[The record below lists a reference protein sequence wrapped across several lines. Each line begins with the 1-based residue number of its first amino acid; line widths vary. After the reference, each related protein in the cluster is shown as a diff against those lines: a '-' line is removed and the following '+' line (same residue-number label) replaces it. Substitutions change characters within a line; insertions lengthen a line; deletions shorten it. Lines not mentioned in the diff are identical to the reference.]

1 MNFYVSKWYVDVDG
15 NQITSAEQQIKLESK
30 VMALLVFLASHQG
43 DVISREQLETAV
55 WADQVTGY
63 DALTT
68 CLTRLRKALGDNSR
82 QPQYIETVTKKGY
95 RLIAPVNWDK
105 TSKTHPAE
113 NKGRANWF
121 NKKISI
127 LLAFVLLFASI
138 MLYSFNK
145 KASDPPIPLGKS
157 PSIAVFQFENLSH
170 VANQA
175 YFSNGITADIR
186 TALSK
191 VSGLQVIATP
201 SEQPKN
207 NNTKTLQNIR
217 YSLLG
222 SVQRAE
228 NTLRVNVRLIDN
240 TTHHQLWAESY
251 DREITE
257 IFRVQD
263 AITSQIVSTL
273 SIKLTEEEK
282 RRVSQ
287 KFTRSI
293 EAYDFFLKGQSLYV
307 QHTKTANLMARQ
319 YFQKAIDTDPA
330 FARAYGAQSLTY
342 ADAHRYH
349 WDPENENSL
358 AIAIEKAEKAIS
370 INKELPQSHW
380 ALAYARVNQQQYN
393 LAIESANQSLALNPN
408 YTDGRAT
415 LAESYIYSDKESKG
429 VEILRNMMHL
439 NPYYPAPY
447 ASVLGQAYYFLGE
460 NEKALSS
467 LQDAMEKNY
476 NLLTSHVMLIAT
488 LSRLNMKDEAEWA
501 AEQLDIIAP
510 EFTLNDIARIFPI
523 KDKNKLQNIIDN
535 LRLAG
540 IK

>member
-1 MNFYVSKWYVDVDG
+1 MNFYVLNWYVDIDG
-15 NQITSAEQQIKLESK
+15 NQITSDEKQIKLESK

-43 DVISREQLETAV
+43 DVVSREQLEAAV

-95 RLIAPVNWDK
+95 RLIAPVHWDK
-105 TSKTHPAE
+105 VGKTHPVK
-113 NKGRANWF
+113 NKGRVNWF
-121 NKKISI
+121 IKKISI
-127 LLAFVLLFASI
+127 LSVFVLLSVSI
-138 MLYSFNK
+138 LLYSLNK
-145 KASDPPIPLGKS
+145 KTNNDQIALDKL

-201 SEQPKN
+201 SDQLQN
-207 NNTKTLQNIR
+207 NNPESLQDIH
-217 YSLLG
+217 YSLSG

-240 TTHHQLWAESY
+240 VTHHQLWAESY

-257 IFRVQD
+257 IFKVQD

-273 SIKLTEEEK
+273 SIKLTAEEK

-307 QHTKTANLMARQ
+307 QHTKMANLMARQ
-319 YFQKAIDTDPA
+319 YFQKAIETDPA
-330 FARAYGAQSLTY
+330 FARAYGAQALTY
-342 ADAHRYH
+342 VDAYRYH
-349 WDPENENSL
+349 WDSDNENSL
-358 AIAIEKAEKAIS
+358 SIAITQAEKAVS
-370 INKELPQSHW
+370 IDKELPQSHW
-380 ALAYARVNQQQYN
+380 ALAYARVNQHQYH
-393 LAIESANQSLALNPN
+393 LAIESANQSLTLNPN
-408 YTDGRAT
+408 YTDALAT
-415 LAESYIYSDKESKG
+415 LAESYIYSDNENKG
-429 VEILRNMMHL
+429 VEILRKVMHL

-447 ASVLGQAYYFLGE
+447 ASILGQAYYFLGE

-476 NLLTSHVMLIAT
+476 SLLASHVMLIAT
-488 LSRLNMKDEAEWA
+488 LSRLGMKDEAEWA
-501 AEQLDIIAP
+501 SEQLEIIAP
-510 EFTLNDIARIFPI
+510 DFTLDDTARMFPL
-523 KDKNKLQNIIDN
+523 KDKNKQQNIIDN

>member
-1 MNFYVSKWYVDVDG
+1 MNFYVSNWYVDVDG
-15 NQITSAEQQIKLESK
+15 NQITSKEQQTKLESK
-30 VMALLVFLASHQG
+30 VMALLVFLARHQG
-43 DVISREQLETAV
+43 DVMSREQLETAV
-55 WADQVTGY
+55 WADQVTVY

-95 RLIAPVNWDK
+95 RLIAPVHWDK
-105 TSKTHPAE
+105 ASKTHPE
-113 NKGRANWF
+113 KNKDHADWF
-121 NKKISI
+121 IKKKSI
-127 LLAFVLLFASI
+127 LFAFVLLIFSVV
-138 MLYSFNK
+138 LYSLNK
-145 KASDPPIPLGKS
+145 KTNDSPVPLGKS

-170 VANQA
+170 IANQA

-191 VSGLQVIATP
+191 VSGLQVIATARD
-201 SEQPKN
+201 QPQ
-207 NNTKTLQNIR
+207 NNTTRNIQDTR

-222 SVQRAE
+222 SVQRAK

-257 IFRVQD
+257 IFKVQD
-263 AITSQIVSTL
+263 AITAQIVSTL
-273 SIKLTEEEK
+273 SIRLTEEEK

-319 YFQKAIDTDPA
+319 YFQKAIETDPA

-342 ADAHRYH
+342 ADAYRYH
-349 WDPENENSL
+349 WDSDNENSL
-358 AIAIEKAEKAIS
+358 AIAVVKAEKAIS
-370 INKELPQSHW
+370 IDKELPQSHW
-380 ALAYARVNQQQYN
+380 ALAYARVNQHQYI
-393 LAIESANQSLALNPN
+393 LAIESANQSLVLNPN
-408 YTDGRAT
+408 YTDGHAT
-415 LAESYIYSDKESKG
+415 LAESYIYSDNETKG
-429 VEILRNMMHL
+429 VEILRNVMHL

-447 ASVLGQAYYFLGE
+447 ASALGQAYYFLGE

-476 NLLTSHVMLIAT
+476 SLLTSHVMLIAT
-488 LSRLNMKDEAEWA
+488 LSRLGMNEEAEWA
-501 AEQLDIIAP
+501 SEQLDIIAP
-510 EFTLNDIARIFPI
+510 DFTLDDIARMFPI
-523 KDKNKLQNIIDN
+523 KDKKKQQNIIDN

>member
-1 MNFYVSKWYVDVDG
+1 MNFYVSNWYVDVDG
-15 NQITSAEQQIKLESK
+15 NQIVSDGQQIKLESK

-43 DVISREQLETAV
+43 DVMSREQLETAV
-55 WADQVTGY
+55 WTDQVTGY

-95 RLIAPVNWDK
+95 RLIAAVRWDK
-105 TSKTHPAE
+105 TSKTPSA
-113 NKGRANWF
+113 R
-121 NKKISI
+121 KKNLFDWSIKKNSI
-127 LLAFVLLFASI
+127 LLVSVFLAASLVLYFFNNKTNHAPFSLSQPSSI
-138 MLYSFNK
+138 T
-145 KASDPPIPLGKS
+145 
-157 PSIAVFQFENLSH
+157 VFQFENLSY
-170 VANQA
+170 VANQS

-191 VSGLQVIATP
+191 MSGLQVIST
-201 SEQPKN
+201 SGEQTQ
-207 NNTKTLQNIR
+207 NTDIASLQGIG

-240 TTHHQLWAESY
+240 TTRHQLWAESY

-257 IFRVQD
+257 IFKVQD
-263 AITSQIVSTL
+263 DITAQIVSTL
-273 SIKLTEEEK
+273 SIKLTAEEK
-282 RRVSQ
+282 RRVAH

-319 YFQKAIDTDPA
+319 YFQKAIETDPA
-330 FARAYGAQSLTY
+330 FARAYAAQSLTY
-342 ADAHRYH
+342 ADAYRYH
-349 WDPENENSL
+349 WDSDENSL
-358 AIAIEKAEKAIS
+358 VTAIAKAEKAIT
-370 INKELPQSHW
+370 IDKELPQSHW
-380 ALAYARVNQQQYN
+380 ALAYARINQHQYE
-393 LAIESANQSLALNPN
+393 LAIESAKQALALNPN
-408 YTDGRAT
+408 YTDGFAT
-415 LAESYIYSDKESKG
+415 LAESNIYSGNESKG
-429 VEILRNMMHL
+429 VAILRKLMHS

-488 LSRLNMKDEAEWA
+488 LIRLNMIDEAEWA

-510 EFTLNDIARIFPI
+510 EFTLDDIARILPI
-523 KDKNKLQNIIDN
+523 KDNNKLQNIIDN

>member
-1 MNFYVSKWYVDVDG
+1 
-15 NQITSAEQQIKLESK
+15 
-30 VMALLVFLASHQG
+30 QG
-43 DVISREQLETAV
+43 DVVSREQLETAV
-55 WADQVTGY
+55 WAEQVTGY

-95 RLIAPVNWDK
+95 RLIAPVHWDK
-105 TSKTHPAE
+105 SSKTHPVKK
-113 NKGRANWF
+113 KGRSDGF
-121 NKKISI
+121 IKKMSM
-127 LLAFVLLFASI
+127 LSAFVLMSI
-138 MLYSFNK
+138 SVLLYSFNK
-145 KASDPPIPLGKS
+145 KNSDSPISLEKP
-157 PSIAVFQFENLSH
+157 PSIAIFKFENLSY

-201 SEQPKN
+201 SDQLQN
-207 NNTKTLQNIR
+207 NNTGSIQDIH

-222 SVQRAE
+222 SVQRAD

-240 TTHHQLWAESY
+240 TTRHQLWAESY
-251 DREITE
+251 DREVTE
-257 IFRVQD
+257 IFKVQD

-282 RRVSQ
+282 RRISQ

-307 QHTKTANLMARQ
+307 QYTKTANLMARQ
-319 YFQKAIDTDPA
+319 YFQKAIETDPA

-342 ADAHRYH
+342 ADAYRYH
-349 WDPENENSL
+349 WDSDNENSL
-358 AIAIEKAEKAIS
+358 AIAITLAEKAVS
-370 INKELPQSHW
+370 IDKELPQSHW
-380 ALAYARVNQQQYN
+380 ALAYARVNQHKYN
-393 LAIESANQSLALNPN
+393 LATESANQSLALNPN
-408 YTDGRAT
+408 YTDGSAT
-415 LAESYIYSDKESKG
+415 LAESYIYNGNESKG
-429 VEILRNMMHL
+429 VKILRNVMHL

-447 ASVLGQAYYFLGE
+447 ASLLGQAYYLLGE

-476 NLLTSHVMLIAT
+476 NLRTSHVMLIAT
-488 LSRLNMKDEAEWA
+488 LSRLGMKDEAEWA
-501 AEQLDIIAP
+501 SEQLDIIAP
-510 EFTLNDIARIFPI
+510 DFTLNDISRMFPI
-523 KDKNKLQNIIDN
+523 NDKNKQQNIIDN